1 MNARVRGLFPFKGE
15 DARDDS
21 SISKRNESDL
31 HSISIPKRGSL
42 ARWKPPPESFRV
54 SPLQWTKIT
63 LSLSLS
69 LSLPCNFLPSLLSP
83 RKEPLV
89 RISHAR
95 HEMRTGCIGYL
106 NDDLWLLICT
116 IRATVRLYR
125 KSAAVTASSVSLSLS
140 LSSSLQASLHSRGF
154 RHDLNIVEA
163 VALEPVRSSLLSSLV
178 ALFGTWSIRR
188 HYHNN
193 W

>member
-15 DARDDS
+15 DARNDS

-69 LSLPCNFLPSLLSP
+69 LSFSLPCNFLPSLLSP

-95 HEMRTGCIGYL
+95 HEMRAGCIGYL

-140 LSSSLQASLHSRGF
+140 LFLSPGFPPLARISSRFEYRRGG
-154 RHDLNIVEA
+154 RLGA
-163 VALEPVRSSLLSSLV
+163 GSLLSSLLSRCPFRDMV
-178 ALFGTWSIRR
+178 DTTALS
-188 HYHNN
+188 
-193 W
+193 